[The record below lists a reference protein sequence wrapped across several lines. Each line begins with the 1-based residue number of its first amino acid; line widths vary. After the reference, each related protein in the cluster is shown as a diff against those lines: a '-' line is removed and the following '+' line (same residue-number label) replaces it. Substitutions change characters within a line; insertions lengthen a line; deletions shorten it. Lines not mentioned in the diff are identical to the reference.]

1 MVFLTQSSTRGY
13 IRTEGDFHK
22 EIIVERT
29 NKAEITLE
37 EQSEKLK
44 SCQENVWNKTQLKGP
59 QGQK

>member
-44 SCQENVWNKTQLKGP
+44 VVRRMFGIKHS
-59 QGQK
+59 